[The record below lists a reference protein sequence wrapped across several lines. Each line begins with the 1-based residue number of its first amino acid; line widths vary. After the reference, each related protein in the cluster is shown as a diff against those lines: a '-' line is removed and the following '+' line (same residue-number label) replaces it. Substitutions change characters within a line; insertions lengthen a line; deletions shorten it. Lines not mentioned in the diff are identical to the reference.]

1 MARASHNYAPLTV
14 TAPRTTSFKRGLSR
28 RCWSTTTPWL
38 TILFLSLCA
47 PFRKM
52 RVISVL
58 LVTAGLAVA
67 QEISSND
74 GALNVETENGTLLVV
89 QKNVPR
95 RATP

>member
-14 TAPRTTSFKRGLSR
+14 TAPRTTSFKRVPSL
-28 RCWSTTTPWL
+28 RCCWL

-74 GALNVETENGTLLVV
+74 GALNVETENGTLCRFLLL
-89 QKNVPR
+89 
-95 RATP
+95 